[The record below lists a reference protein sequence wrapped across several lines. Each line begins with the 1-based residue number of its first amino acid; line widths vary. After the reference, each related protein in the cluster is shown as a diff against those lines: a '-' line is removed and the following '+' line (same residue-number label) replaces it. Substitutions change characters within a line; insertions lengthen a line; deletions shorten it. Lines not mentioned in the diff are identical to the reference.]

1 MRDAQCSAD
10 PRDKFRLGRGL
21 GPKAMIDGCCLDP
34 ARQNRVSEQQQR
46 KAVRTSGYRQAQ
58 RRIFTAK
65 RRQIGS
71 EARGQFG
78 IRLEPGG

>member
-1 MRDAQCSAD
+1 MRDAQRGAD
-10 PRDKFRLGRGL
+10 PRDKFRLGRSF

-34 ARQNRVSEQQQR
+34 ARQRRLSEQQQR
-46 KAVRTSGYRQAQ
+46 KAVRTSRYGQAQ

-71 EARGQFG
+71 EACGQFG

>member
-1 MRDAQCSAD
+1 MRDAQRGAD
-10 PRDKFRLGRGL
+10 PRDKFRLGRSL

-34 ARQNRVSEQQQR
+34 ARQNRLSEQQQR

-65 RRQIGS
+65 RREIGR
-71 EARGQFG
+71 EACGQFG
-78 IRLEPGG
+78 NRLEPGG